1 MQLKK
6 VVQVLETLKILLDQ
20 KAIFKKISKFMIELD
35 YYVKEVVA
43 RE

>member
-20 KAIFKKISKFMIELD
+20 KVTFKKISKFMIELD

>member
-20 KAIFKKISKFMIELD
+20 KVIFKKISKFMIELD
-35 YYVKEVVA
+35 YYVKEVVVK
-43 RE
+43 E

>member
-6 VVQVLETLKILLDQ
+6 VVQVSGTLKILLDQ
-20 KAIFKKISKFMIELD
+20 KASFKKISKFIIELD